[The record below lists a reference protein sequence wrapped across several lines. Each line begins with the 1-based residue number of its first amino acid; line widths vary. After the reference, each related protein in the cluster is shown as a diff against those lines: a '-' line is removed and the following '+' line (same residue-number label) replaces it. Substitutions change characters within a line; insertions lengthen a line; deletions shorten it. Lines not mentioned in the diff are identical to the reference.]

1 MAPSRRLEDRIR
13 ELLARLDRVD
23 DAEAVK
29 LLSEV
34 RAAMNE
40 QAQRFRKKTRS
51 TLLLWRESPRERRK
65 G

>member
-13 ELLARLDRVD
+13 ELLTRLDRVD
-23 DAEAVK
+23 DAEVK
-29 LLSEV
+29 LLSEI
-34 RAAMNE
+34 RAAMND

-65 G
+65 P